1 MQHRPGRERLT
12 DAHRSELLVSTPFS
26 LLMFELASTT
36 PECLNRNGN
45 LRTCQM
51 RRQLAEGV
59 EGSGPALSGPGS
71 HAFAVSWSHD
81 GGATWSAIAH
91 QPQLVTP
98 VCQVRIARC
107 LWPAVFRRKPV
118 AQRGWLGVVQA
129 SIISYKGPQDSA
141 PALYFS
147 SPYSTTHRQ
156 NGTILGA
163 RCGLRLS
170 LPRPLTTPLRQL
182 LTTERSSP
190 AL

>member
-1 MQHRPGRERLT
+1 MR
-12 DAHRSELLVSTPFS
+12 TPF
-26 LLMFELASTT
+26 FR
-36 PECLNRNGN
+36 PVPCLSCQQPRSFVNRNGN

-59 EGSGPALSGPGS
+59 DGVEDSGPELSGPGS

-81 GGATWSAIAH
+81 GGESWSAIAH

-98 VCQVRIARC
+98 VCQVHIARC
-107 LWPAVFRRKPV
+107 PWPAVFRWTAV
-118 AQRGWLGVVQA
+118 AERGWMWGVVQA

-141 PALYFS
+141 PALYYS

-163 RCGLRLS
+163 RCGLRLAALS
-170 LPRPLTTPLRQL
+170 FSSANHAARQL

>member
-12 DAHRSELLVSTPFS
+12 DAHRSQLLVSTPFS

-59 EGSGPALSGPGS
+59 EGSEPELSGPGS

-107 LWPAVFRRKPV
+107 LWPAVFRWTPV
-118 AQRGWLGVVQA
+118 AQRGWQVVFVQA
-129 SIISYKGPQDSA
+129 SIISYNGPQDSA

-170 LPRPLTTPLRQL
+170 LLC
-182 LTTERSSP
+182 
-190 AL
+190 

>member
-12 DAHRSELLVSTPFS
+12 DAHRSQLLVSTPFS

-59 EGSGPALSGPGS
+59 EGSGPELSGPGS

-107 LWPAVFRRKPV
+107 LSVSPRTV

-141 PALYFS
+141 PALYYS

-163 RCGLRLS
+163 RCGLRLCHS
-170 LPRPLTTPLRQL
+170 RQLTTPRD
-182 LTTERSSP
+182 SF
-190 AL
+190 

>member
-12 DAHRSELLVSTPFS
+12 DAHRSQLLVSTPFS
-26 LLMFELASTT
+26 LLMFELASIT

-59 EGSGPALSGPGS
+59 EGSEPELSGPGS

-107 LWPAVFRRKPV
+107 LWPAVFRWTPV

-141 PALYFS
+141 PALYYS

-163 RCGLRLS
+163 QCGLRLAFS
-170 LPRPLTTPLRQL
+170 LPLYHC
-182 LTTERSSP
+182 
-190 AL
+190 

>member
-12 DAHRSELLVSTPFS
+12 DAHRSQLLVSTPFS

-59 EGSGPALSGPGS
+59 EGSGPELSGPGS

-107 LWPAVFRRKPV
+107 LWPAVFRWTPV
-118 AQRGWLGVVQA
+118 AQRGWLGVCPGLDHQLQ
-129 SIISYKGPQDSA
+129 GPA
-141 PALYFS
+141 
-147 SPYSTTHRQ
+147 R
-156 NGTILGA
+156 LGA
-163 RCGLRLS
+163 RALLFVALLDDPPPKRHNPRCALRLAACGS
-170 LPRPLTTPLRQL
+170 LYVVR
-182 LTTERSSP
+182 
-190 AL
+190 